1 MLPNVRTWGR
11 FTVQDGEVV
20 FVFVYHQRIQPIA
33 ALPELS
39 SAELPAKD
47 DETVSNIFEKIDR

>member
-1 MLPNVRTWGR
+1 MEKRSSFSSSTY
-11 FTVQDGEVV
+11 QGEVV